1 MTTPC
6 IGCESTVLRQ
16 TNSPAI
22 EQTTT
27 QKNMANMEFKNKHK
41 TKVSIQKKTTIG
53 LWSILL
59 FVTVNL
65 YTNSI

>member
-1 MTTPC
+1 
-6 IGCESTVLRQ
+6 
-16 TNSPAI
+16 
-22 EQTTT
+22 
-27 QKNMANMEFKNKHK
+27 MEFKNKHK
-41 TKVSIQKKTTIG
+41 TKVSVQKKTTIG